1 MAGEPSEEAIANFV
15 SFTSTSREQAI
26 SFLKANDLNSQ
37 KAINAY
43 FENPTCVQ
51 PQTQNDWEA
60 FNNAA
65 AYPYGNQSVPT
76 FNIENTDPVLNT
88 GYSAPPSRPPSRMN
102 TGDSPSAP
110 KYEGMDLSGPAA
122 SGNAEQNLTP
132 AQREERDL
140 QQAVAMSLG
149 QDFGPQESGVTTT
162 NTPHFGRATRDHYDE
177 NAWAMTLFNPSAREV
192 IISPDPEDR
201 RRINNEPAFLRPS
214 QEFQY
219 LAGFLTIIHSI
230 PLAREALLLRRRVLS
245 DYGYDPQWWNGQQI
259 KAPKVVSME
268 ESYAEDSDWDDILD
282 EAQRL
287 MAFLDSTE
295 RAFGSTDALAS
306 IKSMSG
312 YDSDG
317 GVSNFLEAW
326 QEAAVRAAPDDRLST
341 IFSSHA
347 LKRPLS
353 EVDTPIE
360 KEFFILD
367 PNVES
372 EHGQTLY
379 DVLDRAVWADRP
391 GEELDDVWLEHVAE
405 ILTIRLESS
414 DPSAKSIGVKIPAVF
429 YPDRYLDACREI
441 SREFRMRRL
450 DVYRE
455 IDKLE
460 NIMTRFS
467 VSKAVAKKGL
477 TSKEVL
483 EKAAAAARLALPKYL
498 ADGVGDASLSP
509 EVANAEGQRLAHELR
524 AISNK
529 IDERLKELEDQR
541 QKALETLRSYSKT
554 LTEPSASADEPPKHR
569 YTLRGVCTAP
579 HVTYV
584 LRRSAS
590 NKPEDAM
597 EEGNGRADDW
607 QWWRISFSTDDEK
620 TKEASR
626 TRSRRFD
633 IPPNADVAG
642 YTARKVR
649 EIEVLRAAREESNN
663 ILLVYANSNAVN
675 FKEDVLP
682 PALQEFVNADNRAFQ
697 AELEEAERMP
707 QAENLDSSLKTGETF
722 HDAKPA
728 LNTSNPSYLGEQQ
741 ATTGDRGPLPS
752 YEKVNVFDYEVSSF
766 EEESS
771 NREQEMQE
779 TGGGEPLGQ

>member
-1 MAGEPSEEAIANFV
+1 MTGEPSEEAIANFV

-26 SFLKANDLNSQ
+26 SFLKANDLNSH

-43 FENPTCVQ
+43 FENPTSVQ
-51 PQTQNDWEA
+51 PETQNDWET
-60 FNNAA
+60 FHNAA

-76 FNIENTDPVLNT
+76 FNIEDTDPVLNN
-88 GYSAPPSRPPSRMN
+88 GYTAPPSRPPSRMN
-102 TGDSPSAP
+102 TGDSPSAQ
-110 KYEGMDLSGPAA
+110 KYERMDLSGPDA
-122 SGNAEQNLTP
+122 SGNADQNLTP

-162 NTPHFGRATRDHYDE
+162 NNPHFARATRDHYDE
-177 NAWAMTLFNPSAREV
+177 NTWAMTVFNPSAREV

-201 RRINNEPAFLRPS
+201 RRIDDEPAFLRPS

-230 PLAREALLLRRRVLS
+230 PLAREALLLRGRVLS
-245 DYGYDPQWWNGQQI
+245 DYGYDPQWWNGQPI
-259 KAPKVVSME
+259 KAPKVMSLE
-268 ESYAEDSDWDDILD
+268 DAYAEDSDWDDILY

-306 IKSMSG
+306 VRSMSG

-326 QEAAVRAAPDDRLST
+326 QEAAVRATPGDQLSM

-353 EVDTPIE
+353 ELDTPIE

-414 DPSAKSIGVKIPAVF
+414 DPSAKSIDVKIPAVF

-441 SREFRMRRL
+441 SRDFRLRRL
-450 DVYRE
+450 DVYSE
-455 IDKLE
+455 ISKLE
-460 NIMTRFS
+460 NVMNRLS
-467 VSKAVAKKGL
+467 VSKPVASKQL

-483 EKAAAAARLALPKYL
+483 EKAAAAAHLALPKYL
-498 ADGVGDASLSP
+498 ANGMGDVSLSP
-509 EVANAEGQRLAHELR
+509 EVASAEGQRLAHELR
-524 AISNK
+524 AISDK
-529 IDERLKELEDQR
+529 IDARLKELEDQR

-554 LTEPSASADEPPKHR
+554 LTEPSASEDEPPKCK

-584 LRRSAS
+584 LRRSGS
-590 NKPEDAM
+590 KKPEDTM
-597 EEGNGRADDW
+597 EERNERGDDW
-607 QWWRISFSTDDEK
+607 QWWRISFSTDDAR

-626 TRSRRFD
+626 TGSRRRYD

-642 YTARKVR
+642 FTCRKVR

-663 ILLVYANSNAVN
+663 VLLVYANSNAVN
-675 FKEDVLP
+675 FKEGAAP
-682 PALQEFVNADNRAFQ
+682 PPLQEFVNADNRAFQ
-697 AELEEAERMP
+697 AELEEAERVP
-707 QAENLDSSLKTGETF
+707 RAEHLDGSSQPGEV
-722 HDAKPA
+722 
-728 LNTSNPSYLGEQQ
+728 NNSNPSYLGEQQ
-741 ATTGDRGPLPS
+741 ARMSGDRGSQPF

-766 EEESS
+766 DEDSS
-771 NREQEMQE
+771 NRGQEMQE
-779 TGGGEPLGQ
+779 SGGGELLGQ